1 MDENWDAVVI
11 GGGAAGLS
19 AALMLGRAR
28 RRTVVIDAG
37 EPRNRFA
44 AHMHG
49 VLGHDGMD
57 PAELLA
63 RGRAEVEAYGVVVR
77 PGLVTGVEAY
87 GDHVRVS
94 LDDSDDLTGRA
105 LVVASGMVDELPPI
119 DGLAPRWGRTV
130 LHCPYCHGWEV
141 RDARLG
147 VIVTSPLGVHQAQLV
162 RQWSPDVTVFTADGE
177 QIDSEAAARLRSR
190 GVRIVEDEAVALVG
204 DGDELTGVRT
214 ASGEVVAIDACFVAS
229 VARPSEAFLAGLDLR
244 RASNPMGEFIEVDAT
259 GRTSNPRVWAA
270 GNVTNPGANVP
281 VAVAAGTLAGA
292 MANMALVEEDFD
304 AAVDAQMSR
313 G

>member
-1 MDENWDAVVI
+1 MDDDWDAIVI
-11 GGGAAGLS
+11 GGGAAGLA

-49 VLGHDGMD
+49 VLGHDGTD

-77 PGLVTGVEAY
+77 SGVVTQVEAH
-87 GDHVRVS
+87 DDVVRVS
-94 LDDSDDLTGRA
+94 LACGDLTGRA

-147 VIVTSPLGVHQAQLV
+147 VIVTSPLGLHQAQLV
-162 RQWSPDVTVFTADGE
+162 RQWSPDVTVFTAGG
-177 QIDSEAAARLRSR
+177 QRIDPESAARLRSR
-190 GVRIVEDEAVALVG
+190 GVRIVEDEAVALIG
-204 DGDELTGVRT
+204 DGDALTGVRT
-214 ASGEVVAIDACFVAS
+214 ASGEVVGIDACFVAS

-281 VAVAAGTLAGA
+281 IAVAAGTLAGA
-292 MANMALVEEDFD
+292 MVNMALVEEDFD
-304 AAVDAQMSR
+304 AAVAAIAAA
-313 G
+313 